1 MCSIRSS
8 IRVRKVGQFARLP
21 VCRKKS
27 DKKSLI
33 NWLNRLNRK
42 TGEPAK
48 ECNRCVISKYLP
60 MDYQYKIHTN
70 MSHLLEV
77 KDLEVKFALRFGD
90 LTAINGISFALDK
103 GERLGIVG
111 ESGAGKSVTG
121 FAIINLLS
129 KPGYISAGQVLF
141 EGQELNRLPEEDM
154 REIRGNRIS
163 MIFQDPMMTLNPVLT
178 IRTQMVETVLA
189 HEHVSKAGAFDIALD
204 KLKKVHIPSPEKRIH
219 QYPHECS
226 GGMRQRIVV
235 AIALLTNPAL
245 IIADEPTTALDVTIQ
260 AEIMDLLQELC
271 ESDKMGL
278 ILITHDL
285 AVVSQVTENIAVMY
299 AGKIV
304 EFGSTQAVIQDPE
317 HPYTQGLI
325 KALPGSLQPGSRLNQ
340 IPGMMPTLTDIPPGC
355 AFHPRCTVSDTVCRR
370 EVPTLISRR
379 DADRRTPVIWL
390 NRRH

>member
-1 MCSIRSS
+1 
-8 IRVRKVGQFARLP
+8 
-21 VCRKKS
+21 
-27 DKKSLI
+27 
-33 NWLNRLNRK
+33 
-42 TGEPAK
+42 
-48 ECNRCVISKYLP
+48 
-60 MDYQYKIHTN
+60 

-77 KDLEVKFALRFGD
+77 KDLEVKFALRFGE
-90 LTAINGISFALDK
+90 LTAINGISFTLDR

-141 EGQELNRLPEEDM
+141 EGQELNQLPEEDM
-154 REIRGNRIS
+154 RKIRGNRIS

-189 HEHVSKAGAFDIALD
+189 HQNVSKADAMDIALE
-204 KLKKVHIPSPEKRIH
+204 KLKKVHIPSPEKRLH

-226 GGMRQRIVV
+226 GGMRQRIVA
-235 AIALLTNPAL
+235 AIALLTNPSL

-260 AEIMDLLQELC
+260 AEIMDLLLELC
-271 ESDKMGL
+271 ESEKMGF

-285 AVVSQVTENIAVMY
+285 SVVSQVTEKIAVMY

-304 EFGSTQAVIQDPE
+304 EAGSTEAIIQDPK

-325 KALPGSLQPGSRLNQ
+325 KALPGSLQPGTRLNQ

-355 AFHPRCTVSDTVCRR
+355 AFHPRCKISDTVCQA
-370 EVPTLISRR
+370 EVPVLISI
-379 DADRRTPVIWL
+379 DEYDRMTACHMVK
-390 NRRH
+390 

>member
-1 MCSIRSS
+1 
-8 IRVRKVGQFARLP
+8 
-21 VCRKKS
+21 
-27 DKKSLI
+27 
-33 NWLNRLNRK
+33 
-42 TGEPAK
+42 
-48 ECNRCVISKYLP
+48 
-60 MDYQYKIHTN
+60 
-70 MSHLLEV
+70 
-77 KDLEVKFALRFGD
+77 
-90 LTAINGISFALDK
+90 LDK

-129 KPGYISAGQVLF
+129 KPGYISAGKILF
-141 EGQELNRLPEEDM
+141 EGQELNRLPEEKM

-189 HEHVSKAGAFDIALD
+189 HQNVSKADAMDIALE
-204 KLKKVHIPSPEKRIH
+204 KLKKVHIPSPEKRLH

-226 GGMRQRIVV
+226 GGMRQRIVA
-235 AIALLTNPAL
+235 AIALLTNPSL

-260 AEIMDLLQELC
+260 AEIMDLLLELC
-271 ESDKMGL
+271 ESEKMGF

-285 AVVSQVTENIAVMY
+285 SVVSQVTEKIAVMY

-304 EFGSTQAVIQDPE
+304 EAGSTQAIIQDPK

-325 KALPGSLQPGSRLNQ
+325 KAIPGSLQPGTRLNQ

-355 AFHPRCTVSDTVCRR
+355 AFHPRCKISDTVCQA
-370 EVPTLISRR
+370 EVPVLISI
-379 DADRRTPVIWL
+379 DEYDRMTACHMVK
-390 NRRH
+390 

>member
-1 MCSIRSS
+1 M
-8 IRVRKVGQFARLP
+8 
-21 VCRKKS
+21 
-27 DKKSLI
+27 
-33 NWLNRLNRK
+33 N
-42 TGEPAK
+42 
-48 ECNRCVISKYLP
+48 
-60 MDYQYKIHTN
+60 
-70 MSHLLEV
+70 HLLEV

-90 LTAINGISFALDK
+90 LTAINGVNFALDK

-129 KPGYISAGQVLF
+129 KPGFISAGQVLF
-141 EGQELNRLPEEDM
+141 EGRELNRLPEEDM
-154 REIRGNRIS
+154 RKIRGNRIS

-189 HEHVSKAGAFDIALD
+189 HENVSKAEAVDIALD
-204 KLKKVHIPSPEKRIH
+204 KLKKVYIPSPEKRIH

-271 ESDKMGL
+271 ESEKMGL

-285 AVVSQVTENIAVMY
+285 AVVSQVTERIAVMY

-304 EFGSTQAVIQDPE
+304 EIGATQAVVHDPE
-317 HPYTQGLI
+317 HPYTRGLI

-355 AFHPRCTVSDTVCRR
+355 AFHPRCTLSDTVCRM
-370 EVPTLISRR
+370 EVPALISRR
-379 DADRRTPVIWL
+379 DRDRMTACHMVSR
-390 NRRH
+390 

>member
-1 MCSIRSS
+1 
-8 IRVRKVGQFARLP
+8 
-21 VCRKKS
+21 
-27 DKKSLI
+27 
-33 NWLNRLNRK
+33 
-42 TGEPAK
+42 
-48 ECNRCVISKYLP
+48 
-60 MDYQYKIHTN
+60 

-77 KDLEVKFALRFGD
+77 KDLEVKFALRLGE
-90 LTAINGISFALDK
+90 LTAINGVSFTLDR

-129 KPGYISAGQVLF
+129 KPGYISAGKILF
-141 EGQELNRLPEEDM
+141 EGQELNRLPEEKM

-189 HEHVSKAGAFDIALD
+189 HQNVSKADAMDIALE
-204 KLKKVHIPSPEKRIH
+204 KLKKVHIPSPEKRLH

-226 GGMRQRIVV
+226 GGMRQRIVA
-235 AIALLTNPAL
+235 AIALLTNPSL

-260 AEIMDLLQELC
+260 AEIMDLLLELC
-271 ESDKMGL
+271 ESEKMGF

-285 AVVSQVTENIAVMY
+285 SVVSQVTEKIAVMY

-304 EFGSTQAVIQDPE
+304 EAGSTEATIQDPK

-325 KALPGSLQPGSRLNQ
+325 KAIPGSLQPGTRLNQ

-355 AFHPRCTVSDTVCRR
+355 AFHPRCKISDTVCQA
-370 EVPTLISRR
+370 EVPVLISI
-379 DADRRTPVIWL
+379 DEYDRMTACHMVK
-390 NRRH
+390 

>member
-1 MCSIRSS
+1 
-8 IRVRKVGQFARLP
+8 
-21 VCRKKS
+21 
-27 DKKSLI
+27 
-33 NWLNRLNRK
+33 
-42 TGEPAK
+42 
-48 ECNRCVISKYLP
+48 
-60 MDYQYKIHTN
+60 

-77 KDLEVKFALRFGD
+77 KDLEVKFALRLGE
-90 LTAINGISFALDK
+90 LTAINGVSFTLDK

-129 KPGYISAGQVLF
+129 KPGYISAGRILF
-141 EGQELNRLPEEDM
+141 EGQELNRLPEEKM
-154 REIRGNRIS
+154 RKIRGNRIS

-178 IRTQMVETVLA
+178 ISTQMVETVLA
-189 HEHVSKAGAFDIALD
+189 HQNVSKAEATDIALE
-204 KLKKVHIPSPEKRIH
+204 KLKKVHIPSPEKRLH

-226 GGMRQRIVV
+226 GGMRQRIVA

-260 AEIMDLLQELC
+260 AEIMDLLLELC
-271 ESDKMGL
+271 ESEKMGF

-285 AVVSQVTENIAVMY
+285 SVVSQVTEKIAVMY

-304 EFGSTQAVIQDPE
+304 EAGSTEAIILDPK

-325 KALPGSLQPGSRLNQ
+325 KALPGSLQPGTRLNQ

-355 AFHPRCTVSDTVCRR
+355 AFHPRCKISDSVCQA
-370 EVPTLISRR
+370 EVPLLISIVEY
-379 DADRRTPVIWL
+379 DRMVAC
-390 NRRH
+390 HMVK